1 MISPDTRFRMD
12 SEFDPPATADA
23 WQMSNPPI
31 FSMTPVQV
39 SLELFDEV
47 GMDTLRARSLRLTAY
62 LRTLLEEAIADLP
75 AGAMEIVTPAE
86 DHRHGCQLSVRF
98 RTDIHVLA
106 DTLRDLDGV
115 IADTRNPDIIRFAPV
130 PLYSTYLDCWRAAD
144 ALRRRLA

>member
-1 MISPDTRFRMD
+1 MD
-12 SEFDPPATADA
+12 AEFDPPPTADA

-47 GMDTLRARSLRLTAY
+47 GIDTLRARSLRLTAY
-62 LRTLLEEAIADLP
+62 LRSLLEDAMAELP

-86 DHRHGCQLSVRF
+86 DDRHGCQLSVRF
-98 RTDIHVLA
+98 RTDIHALA

-130 PLYSTYLDCWRAAD
+130 PLYSTYLDCWRAAES
-144 ALRRRLA
+144 LRRRLA